1 MLPVG
6 HFEHQGSQI
15 KGFGRLNKFRELLFS
30 GCLRAAVS
38 TVKPSEFAVTPV
50 LPHTILHVTLD
61 HSLTDDVTVTP
72 TNMTTYYHTTSDD
85 VCFAFLDSNLD
96 NNQ

>member
-38 TVKPSEFAVTPV
+38 TVKLSEFAVTPV

-72 TNMTTYYHTTSDD
+72 TPASRSHVHKHDHILSHNIR
-85 VCFAFLDSNLD
+85 
-96 NNQ
+96 